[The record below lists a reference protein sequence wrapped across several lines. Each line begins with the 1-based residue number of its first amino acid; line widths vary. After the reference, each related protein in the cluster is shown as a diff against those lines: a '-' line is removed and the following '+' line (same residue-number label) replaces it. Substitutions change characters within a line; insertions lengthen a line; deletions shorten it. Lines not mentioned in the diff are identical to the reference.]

1 MISDQLAPTA
11 PPFVPDTAQAT
22 HAAAKWVTLPTFV
35 SPARLIL
42 CGLALGVLFDVL
54 FYGKM
59 LGVSVPLF
67 VAASVAAL
75 FWASK
80 MEDVRPARQNLW
92 VLGPLFFFAAM
103 VLVRAN
109 PFITFLNLCAILG
122 LLGLLAYFFSHGRLA
137 RLGLIG
143 YALAFTVACLHA
155 LTLPIPLLARSLG
168 GRRAASRSKSR
179 MLPVLRGV
187 LLAVPVLL
195 VFTALLAS
203 ADLVFARII
212 EGILSLNLLPNFD
225 EAAGQ
230 TVVAVLIGWVLA
242 GGLAFAVGRG
252 QSAGSG
258 DEEAWD
264 ATLEAIPRH
273 VHIGFVEVATV
284 LALVNGLFLLFGLI
298 QFAYLFGGSS
308 NIGAAGYTYADYARR
323 GFFEL
328 VAVSV
333 LTLGLVLGLH
343 HIARRD
349 TARQRLIFNGLCTL
363 TVGLVLLLLASAYR
377 RMSLY
382 EDAYGYTE
390 LRLYVQIF
398 EMWLAAAL
406 VWLAAVLWVQ
416 PRSFAIGAFV
426 AALGFL
432 GTLNLA
438 NPDATIA
445 RENLDHYRTSGVLDT
460 SYLAD
465 LSEDAVP
472 TLLFALDSVKGEERD
487 ALAQSLARRLQNM
500 DQEGSWREWQAF
512 HLSRND
518 AYNTLTANR
527 ARLGKVVSPAALI
540 WVLLPP
546 LIALTPNE
554 KYRT

>member
-1 MISDQLAPTA
+1 MISDQLASAT
-11 PPFVPDTAQAT
+11 PPFVPGTSMTSKAAT
-22 HAAAKWVTLPTFV
+22 TWVTLPTFV
-35 SPARLIL
+35 SPARLL
-42 CGLALGVLFDVL
+42 MCGLALGVLFDVL

-67 VAASVAAL
+67 VAASVVVL
-75 FWASK
+75 LWAGK
-80 MEDVRPARQNLW
+80 MEDARPAWQNLW
-92 VLGPLFFFAAM
+92 LLGPLFFFAVM
-103 VLVRAN
+103 VFVRAN
-109 PFITFLNLCAILG
+109 PVVTFLNLCAILG

-137 RLGLIG
+137 RLGIFG
-143 YALAFTVACLHA
+143 YTLAFTVACLHA
-155 LTLPIPLLARSLG
+155 LSLPIPLLARSRVD
-168 GRRAASRSKSR
+168 RRVESRSKSR
-179 MLPVLRGV
+179 MLPVLRGM
-187 LLAVPVLL
+187 LLAMPVLL

-212 EGILSLNLLPNFD
+212 GGILSLNVLPNFD

-230 TVVAVLIGWVLA
+230 TVVALLVGWVLA
-242 GGLAFAVGRG
+242 GGLAFAVGRR
-252 QSAGSG
+252 QSAGSS

-264 ATLEAIPRH
+264 ATLGAVPRH
-273 VHIGFVEVATV
+273 VHIGFVEVTTV

-298 QFAYLFGGSS
+298 QFAYLFGGGS

-328 VAVSV
+328 IAVSV

-349 TARQRLIFNGLCTL
+349 TARQRLIFNGLCTI
-363 TVGLVLLLLASAYR
+363 TIGLVLLLLASAYR
-377 RMSLY
+377 RMALY

-398 EMWLAAAL
+398 EMWLAVAL
-406 VWLAAVLWVQ
+406 VWLGAVLWVR

-432 GTLNLA
+432 AALNLA

-445 RENLDHYRTSGVLDT
+445 RENLDRYRTSGVLDT
-460 SYLAD
+460 GYLAD

-472 TLLFALDSVKGEERD
+472 ALLFGLDSVKGETGKV
-487 ALAQSLARRLQNM
+487 LAQSLATRLQNM
-500 DQEGSWREWQAF
+500 EEESSWREWQAF

-518 AYNTLTANR
+518 AYKTLLANR
-527 ARLGKVVSPAALI
+527 ARLGEVYPRQ
-540 WVLLPP
+540 P
-546 LIALTPNE
+546 
-554 KYRT
+554 